1 MKDKFLLIFISVSIL
16 LGINDSH
23 HFRLYVTA
31 DVKGETEP
39 CGWKKKPAGG
49 LARKC
54 TIVNNSK
61 SAGFNTLV
69 LDAGNLFFKQKSID
83 PGISL
88 DSAIENTSTI
98 IEAFNHIGCDA
109 FSPGVLDFAAGVDF
123 LNKLSKKSKFDFI
136 SCNIK
141 DSNSNFLFKEYKI
154 INHQNLNIGIIGA
167 TSVFEL
173 EGVQVEEPFSSISN
187 TVSKIRDKCD
197 VIILLFSASDSDF
210 KILTT
215 KKDLNADFIVRGNTP
230 RKSTSGGSSAVP
242 VYSVGEK
249 GKVLYQFD
257 LKYDSFDQPLIDIA
271 YHEKI
276 INTNTKRISRIR
288 QNQSTDQYDKI
299 KTYENN
305 IQISR
310 NIIENTQNSLQYKS
324 IILNKTIQDDPYVLK
339 IVDEGKQRL
348 EEQFGP
354 LPDPHR
360 GHNHNHNHDHRGHS
374 H

>member
-141 DSNSNFLFKEYKI
+141 DSNSNFLFKWK
-154 INHQNLNIGIIGA
+154 
-167 TSVFEL
+167 
-173 EGVQVEEPFSSISN
+173 
-187 TVSKIRDKCD
+187 
-197 VIILLFSASDSDF
+197 LFSLCNDA
-210 KILTT
+210 
-215 KKDLNADFIVRGNTP
+215 
-230 RKSTSGGSSAVP
+230 
-242 VYSVGEK
+242 
-249 GKVLYQFD
+249 
-257 LKYDSFDQPLIDIA
+257 
-271 YHEKI
+271 
-276 INTNTKRISRIR
+276 
-288 QNQSTDQYDKI
+288 
-299 KTYENN
+299 
-305 IQISR
+305 
-310 NIIENTQNSLQYKS
+310 
-324 IILNKTIQDDPYVLK
+324 
-339 IVDEGKQRL
+339 
-348 EEQFGP
+348 
-354 LPDPHR
+354 
-360 GHNHNHNHDHRGHS
+360 
-374 H
+374 